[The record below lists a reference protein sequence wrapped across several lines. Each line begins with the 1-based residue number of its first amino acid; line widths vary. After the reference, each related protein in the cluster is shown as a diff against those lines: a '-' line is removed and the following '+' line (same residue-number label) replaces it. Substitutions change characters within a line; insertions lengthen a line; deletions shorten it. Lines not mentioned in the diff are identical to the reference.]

1 MQSLT
6 LPLSW
11 NPLSRRFVSP
21 LPWGDRLYL
30 ASAPWRLPE
39 AKLDAHDKAVISSMP
54 YTAHKVVPNDTGIS
68 TLGKVLRQHQSEPKV
83 MAAAI
88 AALGDKANYGKNAVL
103 AHIVPQLKNRC
114 VSRCP
119 RRSGTR
125 NVESSH
131 SHQKIFVLLAG
142 ALSCGRLPSRP
153 FPTYLYLGRRGSTAS
168 WSLPYTLPRTSR
180 RRTGL
185 GPATPTSSSG
195 KTVGMS
201 VVAISRI
208 SADAL

>member
-1 MQSLT
+1 M
-6 LPLSW
+6 
-11 NPLSRRFVSP
+11 SP
-21 LPWGDRLYL
+21 LQWGDRLYL

-68 TLGKVLRQHQSEPKV
+68 TLGKVLRQHQSEPRV

-119 RRSGTR
+119 WKIRHSKRR
-125 NVESSH
+125 
-131 SHQKIFVLLAG
+131 IFAFSPENFRSPGRSPELRAA
-142 ALSCGRLPSRP
+142 AL
-153 FPTYLYLGRRGSTAS
+153 
-168 WSLPYTLPRTSR
+168 
-180 RRTGL
+180 
-185 GPATPTSSSG
+185 
-195 KTVGMS
+195 K
-201 VVAISRI
+201 AISHVSVSGQERQYCELEFTVH
-208 SADAL
+208 SASNLPKKDRFGACDAYVKLR